1 MINQVFSPANY
12 RFWAMGLLLCS
23 PLLFTSGCG
32 GLDWKSRGIVRGKVK
47 TGGKLLTTGNVIFV
61 NKDGISTS
69 STISVDGDY
78 NMVDAP
84 LGECTVTVV
93 VNKLPT
99 DPGVRARL
107 SGKGSGPKMPEGP
120 KMPGTE
126 VVPDSPPLPS
136 APSIPKIIVPIDDKY
151 AKPETSGLK
160 FTVIKGEQTYDIEL

>member
-47 TGGKLLTTGNVIFV
+47 TGGKLLTTGNVMFV

-69 STISVDGDY
+69 STISVDGEY

-93 VNKLPT
+93 VNKLPM
-99 DPGVRARL
+99 DPNVKGRL
-107 SGKGSGPKMPEGP
+107 SGKGAGPKMPDGP
-120 KMPGTE
+120 RMPGAE
-126 VVPDSPPLPS
+126 APAGMS
-136 APSIPKIIVPIDDKY
+136 AASMPKTIVPIDEKF

-160 FTVIKGEQTYDIEL
+160 FTVIKGEQTYNIEL

>member
-1 MINQVFSPANY
+1 M
-12 RFWAMGLLLCS
+12 
-23 PLLFTSGCG
+23 
-32 GLDWKSRGIVRGKVK
+32 DWKSRGIVRGKVK
-47 TGGKLLTTGNVIFV
+47 TGGKLLTTGNVMFV

-69 STISVDGDY
+69 STISVDGEY